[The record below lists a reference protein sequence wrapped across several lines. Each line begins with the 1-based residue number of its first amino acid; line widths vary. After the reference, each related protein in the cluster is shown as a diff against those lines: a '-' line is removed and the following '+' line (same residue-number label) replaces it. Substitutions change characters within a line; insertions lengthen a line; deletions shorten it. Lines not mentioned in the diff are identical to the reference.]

1 MLPLLRPGSEVEID
15 RAVSRKSLR
24 VGDVV
29 AARRRGSRR
38 VLLHRVVFAREK
50 RLVTMGDNAPGREIL
65 DAEWRL
71 LGRLRGVA
79 LTRENCLAP
88 SRFTA
93 SIFAWMSRFLPFPV
107 ARRLRFLLTYCLP
120 RGVPKEMRS
129 APQRQPIQPDT
140 RPDQPRFEAQEIG
153 KELAIYDNATGAVH
167 VLNETAGFVWSMLR
181 NGVAVEDIA
190 AELRKEFAIE
200 PEVQILDD
208 VSRIISE
215 FEATGLLSDD
225 AQGS

>member
-1 MLPLLRPGSEVEID
+1 
-15 RAVSRKSLR
+15 
-24 VGDVV
+24 
-29 AARRRGSRR
+29 
-38 VLLHRVVFAREK
+38 
-50 RLVTMGDNAPGREIL
+50 
-65 DAEWRL
+65 
-71 LGRLRGVA
+71 
-79 LTRENCLAP
+79 
-88 SRFTA
+88 
-93 SIFAWMSRFLPFPV
+93 
-107 ARRLRFLLTYCLP
+107 
-120 RGVPKEMRS
+120 MRS

-140 RPDQPRFEAQEIG
+140 RPDRPRFEAQEIG